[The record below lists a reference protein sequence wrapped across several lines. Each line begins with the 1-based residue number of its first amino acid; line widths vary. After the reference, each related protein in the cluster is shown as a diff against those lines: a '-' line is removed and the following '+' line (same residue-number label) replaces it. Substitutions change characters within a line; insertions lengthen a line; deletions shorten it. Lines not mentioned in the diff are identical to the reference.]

1 MPETTGEFR
10 VVTLCGSMR
19 FRDDFER
26 LDAELTLAGH
36 VVLGP
41 AALDRSR
48 ELDAEDRARLGRVHL
63 QKVAMADVVLVV
75 NVGGYVGESTR
86 REIEH
91 ARALGVAVRF
101 LEPPPV
107 DLRHPRPSQW

>member
-1 MPETTGEFR
+1 MLPGQPSTSSGEVA

-19 FRDDFER
+19 FAEEIAR

-36 VVLGP
+36 VVLAPTALGP
-41 AALDRSR
+41 ATELSAADRDVLD
-48 ELDAEDRARLGRVHL
+48 RVHL
-63 QKVAMADVVLVV
+63 RKVAMADEVLVV

-91 ARALGVAVRF
+91 ARSRGITVRF
-101 LEPPPV
+101 LEP
-107 DLRHPRPSQW
+107 SESA